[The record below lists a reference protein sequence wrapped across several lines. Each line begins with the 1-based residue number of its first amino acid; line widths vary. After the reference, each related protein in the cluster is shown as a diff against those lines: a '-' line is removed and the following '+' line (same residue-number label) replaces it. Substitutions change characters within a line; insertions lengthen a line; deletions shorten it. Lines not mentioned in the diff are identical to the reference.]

1 MATHGE
7 RDDTTVSDVTSTLSE
22 KASAPGEAR
31 DPLANWPLP
40 PPGGWT
46 ADDLDRLPTDGP
58 NDELD
63 LFKHAELVDG
73 ALILM
78 SPQRRFHEY
87 VLYGLRTALNEQAPD
102 DLKAVMQMDVTL
114 GPRQRP
120 CPDVVVVGREAA
132 KDRSRTS
139 YAPDEVHLVIE
150 VVSPESEFRDRQ
162 VKPRRYA
169 EAGIR
174 HFWLVENNA
183 DEPVVH
189 VYQLDPVTRSYV
201 PTGIHRD
208 RLKVADP
215 FPVDID
221 LTELPD

>member
-1 MATHGE
+1 M
-7 RDDTTVSDVTSTLSE
+7 TSTLSE
-22 KASAPGEAR
+22 NTGARDVVR

-46 ADDLDRLPTDGP
+46 ADDLDRLPIDGP
-58 NDELD
+58 NGELD
-63 LFKHAELVDG
+63 LFKHVELVDG

-87 VLYGLRTALNEQAPD
+87 LLYGLRTALNEQAPG

-120 CPDVVVVGREAA
+120 CPDVVVVGSEIA

-139 YAPDEVHLVIE
+139 YTPDEVHLVVE
-150 VVSPESEFRDRQ
+150 VVSPESEFRDRE

-174 HFWLVENNA
+174 HFWLVENSD

-189 VYQLDPVTRSYV
+189 VYRLDPVTRSYV
-201 PTGIHRD
+201 PTGVHSG
-208 RLKVADP
+208 RLRVTAP
-215 FPVDID
+215 FPVDVD
-221 LTELPD
+221 LAELPD